1 MKQAKRMLSVILAII
16 IMCSMTT
23 IGANA
28 LKTSYVEADHY
39 NETLD
44 PVMTTEQVATMLLDM
59 LDSDVLAE
67 LDVNIE
73 ITSGLYINL
82 GSIDLALD
90 SLRSVNTSTLAAIAM
105 PLLGDIGDLDLDP
118 IDSSTRRKSSSVRD
132 MAVLIHVLGLLE
144 ADGNGEVIS
153 NILDNSFDFGALE
166 TFGVLDPD
174 TDLAMFNDLHGF
186 VTDMLYNLLYG
197 EGASTA
203 EGTTYTTSMTL
214 EQMLQNFVDNDL
226 VKLIVDMGADA
237 ETGSND
243 IGEFLGFTTVA
254 QAGAESDLDETGC
267 LRRNY
272 KIWELLPTLSP
283 STQEGDGKLGY
294 LSLTGDS
301 ALDFVWKILMA
312 AIQDLVVPYAGTL
325 LADLLGSDGEMIFD
339 LVMNLVIEVF
349 ELDASELNIPDDAD
363 MQTKLDCFLRWF
375 LIGGGISQFIH
386 FEKTFDENGK
396 LETAYLKFADGLDD
410 KFCNLIVVVLP
421 MLPGFWEDA
430 PEIDKTDEELSAM
443 TNVELVTYVLQKF
456 LGTLVDGLE
465 LPDETCASVKE
476 LASRTLV
483 SVAAELTP
491 TIDFEEMFETKQLLY
506 DSEDCLTVGA
516 KVAQYYL
523 NGHTTMQ
530 NETLVPSIHEILNTV
545 VDWALGEYGAFFG
558 YEPSEY
564 KGSDIT
570 VWHKLYDTVFQ
581 IIPVDT
587 FYGVEDS
594 PAGVEDLIMNK
605 LIGSIL
611 NLKFNQ
617 LVSIFGVH
625 PDSGINKT
633 LPDLLIDLVGRVLN
647 PLLGLPFERDYAKSG
662 YKPTQMVIPYE
673 FSTLDELIT
682 VEISSG
688 TLAGCGLKNLVV
700 VLLGNLS
707 NFHKTTESTLYSI
720 MPLLGQLLGLW
731 DPADYPF
738 APDTAPADYPIL
750 NFKEFEALYNQYSEE
765 ANDGKS
771 YDDDTY
777 SYFHMVDFKGF
788 LYKDFKSA
796 RDACGD
802 LISQY
807 KEAQTNPEVVA
818 PTRSEM
824 TNAAYYMEAIYEMLT
839 TGYNMDG
846 SKESNENNYEHYGE
860 STASNYQ
867 LNKVLTKTLNANY
880 TQVDNGDG
888 TFTYSER
895 SWRNYQKALAFA
907 VKVNDEYNT
916 AANADDPAKALRD
929 MRQSR
934 INEARKQLIKAV
946 KELKE
951 WAPLADYTMLD
962 GSIEVV
968 SYITSLRKYDPAAV
982 QEAIDAYLEAVN
994 LDRDYDESDQLIV
1007 DNRQEALDEAI
1018 ANLDGCLTDYIDLYM
1033 EGDSSM
1039 GQIVDENTGFL
1050 YGLDEGFGN
1059 AMAVEEM
1066 GGVFNDYFM
1075 GYYGYGTS
1083 ATGEYYNIGIQSTAN
1098 GNGTGAVITMH
1109 PMDDEEYVNP
1119 VAVQYPVVILGDVD
1133 GDAYVDAQDAVL
1145 LRAYN
1150 AMLFADVEVG
1160 AAVLAAAD
1168 PNMSGIID
1176 TADVK
1181 LCEQSG
1187 LKKEVVN
1194 QRPDEIF
1201 SQTYGILDRLGMR

>member
-1 MKQAKRMLSVILAII
+1 MKQAKRMLSVLLAII

-28 LKTSYVEADHY
+28 LKTSYVKADHY
-39 NETLD
+39 NEILD

-59 LDSDVLAE
+59 LDSDVLAG

-73 ITSGLYINL
+73 ITSGLFINL
-82 GSIDLALD
+82 GSIDQALD
-90 SLRSVNTSTLAAIAM
+90 SLRSVNTSVLAAIAM

-118 IDSSTRRKSSSVRD
+118 IDGSTRRKSSSVRD

-144 ADGNGEVIS
+144 APGNGKVIS
-153 NILDNSFDFGALE
+153 NILDNSFDFGALK
-166 TFGVLDPD
+166 TFGVLDPE

-186 VTDMLYNLLYG
+186 ITDMLFNLLYG
-197 EGASTA
+197 DGASTA
-203 EGTTYTTSMTL
+203 EGTLYRADMKL
-214 EQMLQNFVDNDL
+214 EEMLQMFIDYDL
-226 VKLIVDMGADA
+226 VKMIVDMGADA
-237 ETGSND
+237 EDGSND
-243 IGEFLGFTTVA
+243 IAEFLGFTTYA
-254 QAGAESDLDETGC
+254 QAGAESDLDEFGC
-267 LRRNY
+267 LRERVH
-272 KIWELLPTLSP
+272 ISTLLPTLSP
-283 STQEGDGKLGY
+283 STEPGDGKLGY
-294 LSLTGDS
+294 LSITGDS

-312 AIQDLVVPYAGTL
+312 AIQDLVVPFAGTL
-325 LADLLGSDGEMIFD
+325 LADALGSDGEMIFD
-339 LVMNLVIEVF
+339 LIMGVVIEVF
-349 ELDASELNIPDDAD
+349 ELDASELDIPDDAD
-363 MQTKLDCFLRWF
+363 LQMKLDRFLTWF

-410 KFCNLIVVVLP
+410 KFCNLIVVALP

-430 PEIDKTDEELSAM
+430 PQIDKTDAELSAM

-465 LPDETCASVKE
+465 FPDEACVSVKE
-476 LASRTLV
+476 LASYTLIN
-483 SVAAELTP
+483 VAAELTP
-491 TIDFEEMFETKQLLY
+491 TVDFEGMFERNELLY

-523 NGHTTMQ
+523 NGQTTMQ
-530 NETLVPSIHEILNTV
+530 NNTFIPSIHEILNTV

-558 YEPSEY
+558 YEPSKY
-564 KGSDIT
+564 TGSDIT

-625 PDSGINKT
+625 PGSGINKS
-633 LPDLLIDLVGRVLN
+633 LPDLIVDLVGRVLN

-662 YKPTQMVIPYE
+662 YKPTQMAIPYE
-673 FSTLDELIT
+673 YSTLDELIT
-682 VEISSG
+682 VYHSSG

-700 VLLGNLS
+700 VLLGNLKQ
-707 NFHKTTESTLYSI
+707 FHATKESTLYSI

-731 DPADYPF
+731 NAKDYPF
-738 APDTAPADYPIL
+738 AQNTAPADYPVL
-750 NFKEFEALYNQYSEE
+750 NFKEFKALYAQYSEE

-771 YDDDTY
+771 YDDDSY
-777 SYFHMVDFKGF
+777 SFFHMVDFKGF
-788 LYKDFKSA
+788 LYQDFKSA
-796 RDACGD
+796 RNACGD
-802 LISQY
+802 LIAQY
-807 KEAQTNPEVVA
+807 EEAQTNPEVVA

-846 SKESNENNYEHYGE
+846 SKEANENNYEHFGE
-860 STASNYQ
+860 TTASNFQ
-867 LNKVLTKTLNANY
+867 LNRVLTRTLDANY
-880 TQVDNGDG
+880 AQVDNGDG
-888 TFTYSER
+888 TLTYSER
-895 SWRNYQKALAFA
+895 SWRNYQKALNFA
-907 VKVNDEYNT
+907 VKVNNEYN
-916 AANADDPAKALRD
+916 AAASADDPAKALRD

-951 WAPLADYTMLD
+951 WAPLADYSMLD
-962 GSIEVV
+962 GSIDVV
-968 SYITSLRKYDPAAV
+968 SYITSLRKYDPEAV
-982 QEAIDAYLEAVN
+982 QAVIDAYLTAVN
-994 LDRDYDESDQLIV
+994 LDRDYDESDQLII

-1018 ANLDGCLTDYIDLYM
+1018 ANLDGSLTDYIDLYY
-1033 EGDSSM
+1033 EGDPDV
-1039 GQIVDENTGFL
+1039 GQIVDENTGYL

-1059 AMAVEEM
+1059 AMAIEEM
-1066 GGVFNDYFM
+1066 GTFNDYF
-1075 GYYGYGTS
+1075 GGWYGYGVS
-1083 ATGEYYNIGIQSTAN
+1083 PDYEYYNLVIHGTAN
-1098 GNGTGAVITMH
+1098 GNGTGSVIKLYS
-1109 PMDDEEYVNP
+1109 MDDEALEKPRKIEYP
-1119 VAVQYPVVILGDVD
+1119 IVILGDVD

-1150 AMLFADVEVG
+1150 AMMFANMEIDG
-1160 AAVLAAAD
+1160 TVLTAAD
-1168 PNMSGIID
+1168 PNMSGNVD

-1187 LKKEVVN
+1187 LKKATVN

-1201 SQTYGILDRLGMR
+1201 GKTYGVLDRLGMR

>member
-59 LDSDVLAE
+59 LDSDVMST
-67 LDVNIE
+67 LDVNFE
-73 ITSGLYINL
+73 ILDLELNL
-82 GSIDLALD
+82 GSIDRALD
-90 SLRSVNTSTLAAIAM
+90 SLRNVNTSTTAAIAM
-105 PLLGDIGDLDLDP
+105 PMLGDIGDLDLDP
-118 IDSSTRRKSSSVRD
+118 IDSGTRRRSANNRD
-132 MAVLIHVLGLLE
+132 MAVLILVLGLLE
-144 ADGNGEVIS
+144 ADGNGKVIS
-153 NILDNSFDFGALE
+153 NILDNSFDFGALK
-166 TFGVLDPD
+166 TFGVIDPD

-186 VTDMLYNLLYG
+186 ITDMLYNLLYG

-203 EGTTYTTSMTL
+203 EGTSYTADMKL
-214 EQMLQNFVDNDL
+214 EEMLQMFIDNDL

-237 ETGSND
+237 ETGTND
-243 IGEFLGFTTVA
+243 IAEFLGFTTVM
-254 QAGAESDLDETGC
+254 QEGPNSDLDETGC
-267 LRRNY
+267 LRNKV

-283 STQEGDGKLGY
+283 SEVEGDGKLGY

-301 ALDFVWKILMA
+301 TLDFIWKILMA

-339 LVMNLVIEVF
+339 LVMNLLIEVF
-349 ELDASELNIPDDAD
+349 ELDASELNIPEDANL
-363 MQTKLDCFLRWF
+363 QVKLDCFLKWF
-375 LIGGGISQFIH
+375 LLGGGISQFIH

-410 KFCNLIVVVLP
+410 KFCDLIVVVLP

-443 TNVELVTYVLQKF
+443 SNVQLVTYVLQKL

-465 LPDETCASVKE
+465 FPDEACASISE
-476 LASRTLV
+476 LASRTLI

-491 TIDFEEMFETKQLLY
+491 TIDFEEMFETKQLIY
-506 DSEDCLTVGA
+506 DSDDCLTVGA

-530 NETLVPSIHEILNTV
+530 NETLIPSIHEILDTV
-545 VDWALGEYGAFFG
+545 VDWALGEYGGFFG
-558 YEPSEY
+558 YEPSNY
-564 KGSDIT
+564 AGDHIT
-570 VWHKLYDTVFQ
+570 VWNKLYDTVFQ
-581 IIPVDT
+581 VIPVDS

-611 NLKFNQ
+611 GLKLNQ
-617 LVSIFGVH
+617 LVSIIGVH
-625 PDSGINKT
+625 PGSGINKS

-662 YKPTQMVIPYE
+662 YKPTQMAVPYE
-673 FSTLDELIT
+673 YSTLDELIT
-682 VEISSG
+682 VYHSSG
-688 TLAGCGLKNLVV
+688 AVAGCGLKNLVV
-700 VLLGNLS
+700 VLLGNLGQ
-707 NFHKTTESTLYSI
+707 FHQTTESTLYSI
-720 MPLLGQLLGLW
+720 MPLIGQLLGLW
-731 DPADYPF
+731 NAADYPF
-738 APDTAPADYPIL
+738 APNTAPADYPIL
-750 NFKEFEALYNQYSEE
+750 NFAEFEALYNQYSEE
-765 ANDGKS
+765 SNDGKD
-771 YDDDTY
+771 YDDDSY
-777 SYFHMVDFKGF
+777 SFFHMVDFKGF
-788 LYKDFKSA
+788 LYKDFGDA
-796 RDACGD
+796 RDACGN
-802 LISQY
+802 LINQY
-807 KEAQTNPEVVA
+807 KEAQTNPDVVA

-824 TNAAYYMEAIYEMLT
+824 TNAAYYMEAIHEMLS

-846 SKESNENNYEHYGE
+846 SKEANENDYENYGE
-860 STASNYQ
+860 TTASNYQ
-867 LNKVLTKTLNANY
+867 LNKVLTKALNANY

-895 SWRNYQKALAFA
+895 SWRNYEKALNFA
-907 VKVNDEYNT
+907 IKVNNEYIA
-916 AANADDPAKALRD
+916 AANDDVDPAKALRD

-968 SYITSLRKYDPAAV
+968 SYITSLRKYNSEAV
-982 QEAIDAYLEAVN
+982 QEAINAYLEAVN
-994 LDRDYDESDQLIV
+994 LDRDYDESDQLVV
-1007 DNRQEALDEAI
+1007 DNRQTALDEAI
-1018 ANLDGCLTDYIDLYM
+1018 ANLDSNLTDNLELYM
-1033 EGDSSM
+1033 EGDSSA
-1039 GQIVDENTGFL
+1039 GQLVDENTGYL

-1059 AMAVEEM
+1059 PTAVEEM
-1066 GGVFNDYFM
+1066 GTFNDYFM
-1075 GYYGYGTS
+1075 GYYGYGM
-1083 ATGEYYNIGIQSTAN
+1083 AANGDYYNIGIQSTAN

-1109 PMDDEEYVNP
+1109 SMEDEEYIYPSYVK
-1119 VAVQYPVVILGDVD
+1119 YPVVILGDVD
-1133 GDAYVDAQDAVL
+1133 GDAYVDGQDAVL
-1145 LRAYN
+1145 LRAFN
-1150 AMLFADVEVG
+1150 ALMFADVNIG
-1160 AAVLAAAD
+1160 DAVLKAAD
-1168 PNMSGIID
+1168 PNMSGIVD
-1176 TADVK
+1176 TSDVK

-1201 SQTYGILDRLGMR
+1201 SQTFGILDVLGMR

>member
-1 MKQAKRMLSVILAII
+1 MKQAKRMLSILLALI

-39 NETLD
+39 NDTLD

-59 LDSDVLAE
+59 IDTDVLPG
-67 LDVNIE
+67 LDVNVK
-73 ITSGLYINL
+73 ITSNLYLNL
-82 GSIDLALD
+82 GSVDKTLD
-90 SLRSVNTSTLAAIAM
+90 SLRSVDTAVLAAIAM
-105 PLLGDIGDLDLDP
+105 PLLGDIGDLDLSMMD
-118 IDSSTRRKSSSVRD
+118 DDTRRKSSHVRD

-144 ADGNGEVIS
+144 ADGNPECIS

-166 TFGVLDPD
+166 TFGVLDKE

-197 EGASTA
+197 DGASTA
-203 EGTTYTTSMTL
+203 EGTTYTTDMKL
-214 EQMLQNFVDNDL
+214 EEMLQEFIDYDL
-226 VKLIVDMGADA
+226 VKMIVDMGANDDG
-237 ETGSND
+237 TND
-243 IGEFLGFTTVA
+243 IGQFLGFTTVMEKGP
-254 QAGAESDLDETGC
+254 QSDLDETGC
-267 LRRNY
+267 LRNRVHIS
-272 KIWELLPTLSP
+272 KLLPTLSP
-283 STQEGDGKLGY
+283 STEEGDGKLGY

-301 ALDFVWKILMA
+301 TLDFIWKILMA

-349 ELDASELNIPDDAD
+349 ELDASELNIPEDANL
-363 MQTKLDCFLRWF
+363 QVKLDCFLKWF
-375 LIGGGISQFIH
+375 LVGGGISQFIH
-386 FEKTFDENGK
+386 FEKTFDENGN

-410 KFCNLIVVVLP
+410 KMCNLIVVVLP

-443 TNVELVTYVLQKF
+443 SNVELVTYVLQKF
-456 LGTLVDGLE
+456 LGTLVEGLD
-465 LPDETCASVKE
+465 LPDEACVSVKE

-483 SVAAELTP
+483 SVAAELVP
-491 TIDFEEMFETKQLLY
+491 TIDFEEKFETNQLLY

-530 NETLVPSIHEILNTV
+530 NATEIPSIHEILDTV
-545 VDWALGEYGAFFG
+545 VDWALGEYGGLFG
-558 YEPSEY
+558 YEPSNY
-564 KGSDIT
+564 TGSHIT

-581 IIPVDT
+581 IIPVDS

-617 LVSIFGVH
+617 LVSIIGVH
-625 PDSGINKT
+625 PGSGINKS

-647 PLLGLPFERDYAKSG
+647 PLLGLPFERDYATSG
-662 YKPTQMVIPYE
+662 YKPTQMAVPYE

-688 TLAGCGLKNLVV
+688 ACKGCGLKNLVV
-700 VLLGNLS
+700 VLLSNLKQ
-707 NFHKTTESTLYSI
+707 FHATTESTLYSI
-720 MPLLGQLLGLW
+720 MPMLGSLIGLW
-731 DPADYPF
+731 NPADYPF
-738 APDTAPADYPIL
+738 APNTAPADYPIL
-750 NFKEFEALYNQYSEE
+750 NIEEFKALYDQYSEE

-771 YDDDTY
+771 YDDDSY

-788 LYKDFKSA
+788 LYKDFKDA
-796 RDACGD
+796 RDACGE
-802 LISQY
+802 LIAQY
-807 KEAQTNPEVVA
+807 ENAKTDPEVVA
-818 PTRSEM
+818 PTRGEM

-846 SKESNENNYEHYGE
+846 SKEANENDYEHYGE
-860 STASNYQ
+860 TTASNYQ
-867 LNKVLTKTLNANY
+867 LNKVLTRTLNENY

-888 TFTYSER
+888 TFTYTER
-895 SWRNYQKALAFA
+895 SWRNYQKALNFA
-907 VKVNDEYNT
+907 NKVNDEYK
-916 AANADDPAKALRD
+916 AAASAEDPAKALRD

-934 INEARKQLIKAV
+934 INEARKQLIQAV
-946 KELKE
+946 KELKA
-951 WAPLADYTMLD
+951 WAPFADYSNLD
-962 GSIEVV
+962 VSIEIV
-968 SYITSLRKYDPAAV
+968 SYITSLRKFKPEAV
-982 QEAIDAYLEAVN
+982 QAVIDAYLEAIN

-1007 DNRQEALDEAI
+1007 DNRQEALDEAVQ
-1018 ANLDGCLTDYIDLYM
+1018 ALDSSLVDYIELYN
-1033 EGDSSM
+1033 DTIL
-1039 GQIVDENTGFL
+1039 QVIDEETGYL

-1059 AMAVEEM
+1059 PTVIEEN
-1066 GGVFNDYFM
+1066 GTFNDYFM

-1083 ATGEYYNIGIQSTAN
+1083 PEGEYYNIGIKSTAN
-1098 GNGTGAVITMH
+1098 GNGTGAVLTMH
-1109 PMDDEEYVNP
+1109 SMDDEAYESPKDV
-1119 VAVQYPVVILGDVD
+1119 VYPIVILGDVD

-1145 LRAYN
+1145 LKAYN
-1150 AMLFADVEVG
+1150 ATMFADVELDG
-1160 AAVLAAAD
+1160 AILAAAD
-1168 PNMSGIID
+1168 PDVSGVID
-1176 TADVK
+1176 TTDVK

-1194 QRPDEIF
+1194 QQPDEIF
-1201 SQTYGILDRLGMR
+1201 LQTYGILDILGLR

>member
-1 MKQAKRMLSVILAII
+1 MKQAKRMLSVLLALI

-39 NETLD
+39 NDTLD

-59 LDSDVLAE
+59 LDTDVMST
-67 LDVNIE
+67 LDVNFE
-73 ITSGLYINL
+73 ILDLELNL
-82 GSIDLALD
+82 GSIDRALN
-90 SLRSVNTSTLAAIAM
+90 SLRSVNTSTTAAIAM
-105 PLLGDIGDLDLDP
+105 PLLGDIGDLNLDP
-118 IDSSTRRKSSSVRD
+118 IDGSTRRSSANNRD
-132 MAVLIHVLGLLE
+132 MAVLILVLGLLE
-144 ADGNGEVIS
+144 YPGNGKVIS

-166 TFGVLDPD
+166 TFGVLDPS
-174 TDLAMFNDLHGF
+174 TDLAMFDDLHGF
-186 VTDMLYNLLYG
+186 ITDMLYNLIYG

-203 EGTTYTTSMTL
+203 EGTTYSADMKL
-214 EQMLQNFVDNDL
+214 EEILQEFIDYDL
-226 VKLIVDMGADA
+226 VKMIVDMGANEDG
-237 ETGSND
+237 TND
-243 IGEFLGFTTVA
+243 IAEFLGFTNVM
-254 QAGAESDLDETGC
+254 QEGPNSDLDETGC
-267 LRRNY
+267 LRNRVH
-272 KIWELLPTLSP
+272 ISTLLPTLSP
-283 STQEGDGKLGY
+283 SEVEGDGKLGY

-301 ALDFVWKILMA
+301 TLDFIWKILMA

-349 ELDASELNIPDDAD
+349 ELDASELNIPEDANL
-363 MQTKLDCFLRWF
+363 QVKLDCFLKWF

-386 FEKTFDENGK
+386 FEKTFDADGN

-443 TNVELVTYVLQKF
+443 SNVELVTYVLQKF

-476 LASRTLV
+476 LASRTLI

-491 TIDFEEMFETKQLLY
+491 TIDFEEKFETNQLLY

-530 NETLVPSIHEILNTV
+530 NATEIPSIHEILDTV
-545 VDWALGEYGAFFG
+545 VDWALGEYGGLFG
-558 YEPSEY
+558 YEPSNYQGEH
-564 KGSDIT
+564 IT

-581 IIPVDT
+581 VIPVDS

-617 LVSIFGVH
+617 LVSIIGVH
-625 PDSGINKT
+625 PGSGINKT

-647 PLLGLPFERDYAKSG
+647 PLLGLPFERDYATSG
-662 YKPTQMVIPYE
+662 YKPTQMAVPYE
-673 FSTLDELIT
+673 YSTLDELIT
-682 VEISSG
+682 VYHSSG

-700 VLLGNLS
+700 VLLGNLGQ
-707 NFHKTTESTLYSI
+707 FHQTTESTLYSI
-720 MPLLGQLLGLW
+720 MPLIGQLLGLW
-731 DPADYPF
+731 NAADYPF
-738 APDTAPADYPIL
+738 APNTAPADYPIL
-750 NFKEFEALYNQYSEE
+750 NFNEFKALYDQYSEE

-771 YDDDTY
+771 YDDDSY

-788 LYKDFKSA
+788 LYKDFKDA
-796 RDACGD
+796 RDACGA

-807 KEAQTNPEVVA
+807 EEAKTNPEVVA

-824 TNAAYYMEAIYEMLT
+824 TNAAYYMEAISEMLT

-846 SKESNENNYEHYGE
+846 SKESNENNYEHFGE
-860 STASNYQ
+860 TTASNYQ
-867 LNKVLTKTLNANY
+867 LNKVLTKALNANY
-880 TQVDNGDG
+880 TQIDNGDG

-895 SWRNYQKALAFA
+895 SWRNYQKALNFA
-907 VKVNDEYNT
+907 VKVNDEYNA
-916 AANADDPAKALRD
+916 AANSEDPAKALRD

-951 WAPLADYTMLD
+951 WAPLADYSMLD
-962 GSIEVV
+962 GSIDVV
-968 SYITSLRKYDPAAV
+968 SYITSLRKYDPEAV
-982 QEAIDAYLEAVN
+982 QEVLDAYLAAVN
-994 LDRDYDESDQLIV
+994 LDRDYDETDQLIV
-1007 DNRQEALDEAI
+1007 DNRQTALDEAV
-1018 ANLDGCLTDYIDLYM
+1018 ANLDSMLTDYIDLYYD
-1033 EGDSSM
+1033 GDQSM
-1039 GQIVDENTGFL
+1039 GQIVDENTGYL
-1050 YGLDEGFGN
+1050 YGLDEGFAN
-1059 AMAVEEM
+1059 PTAIEEM
-1066 GGVFNDYFM
+1066 GTFNDYFQ
-1075 GYYGYGTS
+1075 GYYGYGVS
-1083 ATGEYYNIGIQSTAN
+1083 ADYEYYNLVIEGTAI
-1098 GNGTGAVITMH
+1098 GNGTGSVIKMYA
-1109 PMDDEEYVNP
+1109 MDDEALEYPRP
-1119 VAVQYPVVILGDVD
+1119 VDYPVVIIGDVD
-1133 GDAYVDAQDAVL
+1133 GDAYIDAQDAVV

-1150 AMLFADVEVG
+1150 AMWYANVEVAG
-1160 AAVLAAAD
+1160 SVLAAAD
-1168 PNMSGIID
+1168 PNFSGTID
-1176 TADVK
+1176 TADYK
-1181 LCEQSG
+1181 LCEQAG
-1187 LKKEVVN
+1187 LKKEVIN

-1201 SQTYGILDRLGMR
+1201 SQTFGVLDVLGLR

>member
-28 LKTSYVEADHY
+28 LKTPYVEADHY

-44 PVMTTEQVATMLLDM
+44 PVMSTEQVATMLLDM
-59 LDSDVLAE
+59 LDADVLAG
-67 LDVNIE
+67 LDVNVK
-73 ITSGLYINL
+73 ITSNLYINL
-82 GSIDLALD
+82 GSVDKTLD
-90 SLRSVNTSTLAAIAM
+90 SLHSIDTSVLAAIAM
-105 PLLGDIGDLDLDP
+105 PLLGDIADLELGMMDED
-118 IDSSTRRKSSSVRD
+118 TRRSASHVRD
-132 MAVLIHVLGLLE
+132 MAVLIHVLSLLE
-144 ADGNGEVIS
+144 HPDNGPVIS
-153 NILDNSFDFGALE
+153 KILDNSFDFGALK

-186 VTDMLYNLLYG
+186 VTDMLFNLLYG

-203 EGTTYTTSMTL
+203 EGTTYRADMKL
-214 EQMLQNFVDNDL
+214 EEMLQNFVDNDL
-226 VKLIVDMGADA
+226 VKLIVDMGASDD
-237 ETGSND
+237 GSND
-243 IGEFLGFTTVA
+243 IAEFLGFTTVA
-254 QAGAESDLDETGC
+254 QAGDKSDLDETGC

-283 STQEGDGKLGY
+283 STEPGDGKLGY

-301 ALDFVWKILMA
+301 TLDFIWKILMA
-312 AIQDLVVPYAGTL
+312 AIQDLVVPFAGTL
-325 LADLLGSDGEMIFD
+325 LADALGSDGEMIFD
-339 LVMNLVIEVF
+339 LIMGVVIEVF

-363 MQTKLDCFLRWF
+363 LQMKLDRFLTWF
-375 LIGGGISQFIH
+375 LVGGGISQFIH

-410 KFCNLIVVVLP
+410 KFCNLIVVALP

-430 PEIDKTDEELSAM
+430 PKIDKTDAELSAM
-443 TNVELVTYVLQKF
+443 SHIELVTYVLQQF
-456 LGTLVDGLE
+456 LGTLIDGFE
-465 LPDETCASVKE
+465 LPDEDCVSLNE
-476 LASRTLV
+476 LASRTLIG
-483 SVAAELTP
+483 VAAELTP
-491 TIDFEEMFETKQLLY
+491 TVDFEGMFENRELIY

-530 NETLVPSIHEILNTV
+530 NETFIPSIHEILNTV
-545 VDWALGEYGAFFG
+545 VDWALGEYGGFFG
-558 YEPSEY
+558 YEPSDY
-564 KGSDIT
+564 TGAHIT

-581 IIPVDT
+581 IIPVDS

-611 NLKFNQ
+611 NLKLNQ
-617 LVSIFGVH
+617 LVSIIGVH
-625 PDSGINKT
+625 PGSGINKS

-662 YKPTQMVIPYE
+662 YTPQQMAVPYE
-673 FSTLDELIT
+673 YSTLDELIT
-682 VEISSG
+682 VEHKSG
-688 TLAGCGLKNLVV
+688 ALKGCGLKNLVV
-700 VLLGNLS
+700 VLLGNLGQ
-707 NFHKTTESTLYSI
+707 FHQTTESTLYSI

-731 DPADYPF
+731 NAADYPF
-738 APDTAPADYPIL
+738 APNTAPADYPIL
-750 NFKEFEALYNQYSEE
+750 NIKDLKALYEQYSEE

-771 YDDDTY
+771 YDDDSY

-788 LYKDFKSA
+788 LYKDFKDA
-796 RDACGD
+796 RDACGNI
-802 LISQY
+802 ISQY
-807 KEAQTNPEVVA
+807 EEAQTNPEVVA

-846 SKESNENNYEHYGE
+846 SKESNEDNYEHFGE
-860 STASNYQ
+860 TTASNFQ
-867 LNKVLTKTLNANY
+867 LNKVLTKALNANY

-895 SWRNYQKALAFA
+895 SWRNYQKALNFA
-907 VKVNDEYNT
+907 IKVNDEYNA
-916 AANADDPAKALRD
+916 AANAEDPAKALRD

-951 WAPLADYTMLD
+951 WAPLADYSMLD
-962 GSIEVV
+962 SSIEMV
-968 SYITSLRKYDPAAV
+968 SYITSLRKYDPEAV
-982 QEAIDAYLEAVN
+982 QEAIDAFLEAYN
-994 LDRDYDESDQLIV
+994 LDRDYDESDQLVV
-1007 DNRQEALDEAI
+1007 DNRQAALDEAI
-1018 ANLDGCLTDYIDLYM
+1018 ANLDGRLTDYIDLYM
-1033 EGDSSM
+1033 EGDPSM
-1039 GQIVDENTGFL
+1039 GQIIDESTGYL

-1059 AMAVEEM
+1059 PTAIEEM
-1066 GGVFNDYFM
+1066 GGIFNDYFM
-1075 GYYGYGTS
+1075 GYYGYGVAAS
-1083 ATGEYYNIGIQSTAN
+1083 GDYYNVGIKSTAN
-1098 GNGTGAVITMH
+1098 GNGTGAIITMH
-1109 PMDDEEYVNP
+1109 SLDDEEYLNP
-1119 VAVQYPVVILGDVD
+1119 VDVQYPIVILGDID
-1133 GDAYVDAQDAVL
+1133 GDAYVDGQDAVL

-1150 AMLFADVEVG
+1150 ALLFANVEVDD
-1160 AAVLAAAD
+1160 AVLVAAD
-1168 PNMSGIID
+1168 PNMSGVID
-1176 TADVK
+1176 TSDVK

-1201 SQTYGILDRLGMR
+1201 GKTYGIFDRLGIR

>member
-1 MKQAKRMLSVILAII
+1 MKQAKRMLSVLLAII

-28 LKTSYVEADHY
+28 LKTSYVKPDHY
-39 NETLD
+39 NDTLD
-44 PVMTTEQVATMLLDM
+44 PVMSTEQVATMLLDM
-59 LDSDVLAE
+59 LDSDVMST
-67 LDVNIE
+67 LDVNFE
-73 ITSGLYINL
+73 ILDLELNL
-82 GSIDLALD
+82 GSIDRALD
-90 SLRSVNTSTLAAIAM
+90 SLRSVNTSTTAAIAM
-105 PLLGDIGDLDLDP
+105 PMLGDIGDLDLDP
-118 IDSSTRRKSSSVRD
+118 IDGSTRRASANNRD
-132 MAVLIHVLGLLE
+132 MAVLVHVLGLLE
-144 ADGNGEVIS
+144 APGNGKVIS

-186 VTDMLYNLLYG
+186 ITDMLFNLLYG
-197 EGASTA
+197 DGASTA
-203 EGTTYTTSMTL
+203 EGTLYRADMKL
-214 EQMLQNFVDNDL
+214 EEMLQMFIDYDL
-226 VKLIVDMGADA
+226 VKMIVDMGASDD
-237 ETGSND
+237 GSND
-243 IGEFLGFTTVA
+243 IAEFLGFTTYKE
-254 QAGAESDLDETGC
+254 AGAESDLDEFGC
-267 LRRNY
+267 LRERVH
-272 KIWELLPTLSP
+272 ISTVLPTLSP
-283 STQEGDGKLGY
+283 STEEGDGKLGY

-301 ALDFVWKILMA
+301 TLDFIWKILMA
-312 AIQDLVVPYAGTL
+312 AIQDLVVPFAGTL

-339 LVMNLVIEVF
+339 LIMGVVIEVF

-363 MQTKLDCFLRWF
+363 LQMKLDRFLTWF

-410 KFCNLIVVVLP
+410 KFCNLIVVALP

-491 TIDFEEMFETKQLLY
+491 TVDFEGMFETNQLLY

-530 NETLVPSIHEILNTV
+530 NETFIPSIHEILEV
-545 VDWALGEYGAFFG
+545 AVDWALDQFGGFFG
-558 YEPSEY
+558 YEPSKY
-564 KGSDIT
+564 TGDHIT

-581 IIPVDT
+581 VIPVDS

-617 LVSIFGVH
+617 LVSIIGVH
-625 PDSGINKT
+625 PGSGINKS
-633 LPDLLIDLVGRVLN
+633 LPDLIVDLVGRVLN

-662 YKPTQMVIPYE
+662 YTPQQMAVPYE
-673 FSTLDELIT
+673 YSTLDELIT
-682 VEISSG
+682 VYHSSG

-700 VLLGNLS
+700 VLLGNLGQ
-707 NFHKTTESTLYSI
+707 FHATTESTLYSI

-731 DPADYPF
+731 DAADHPF
-738 APDTAPADYPIL
+738 APNAAPADYPIL
-750 NFKEFEALYNQYSEE
+750 NFKEFKALYAQYSEE

-777 SYFHMVDFKGF
+777 SFFHMVDFKGF
-788 LYKDFKSA
+788 LYKDFKDA
-796 RDACGD
+796 RDACGN

-807 KEAQTNPEVVA
+807 EEAQTNPEVVA

-846 SKESNENNYEHYGE
+846 SKEANENNYQHYGE
-860 STASNYQ
+860 TTASNFQ
-867 LNKVLTKTLNANY
+867 LNRVLTKALNANY

-895 SWRNYQKALAFA
+895 SWRNYQKALNFA
-907 VKVNDEYNT
+907 IKVNNEYLA
-916 AANADDPAKALRD
+916 AANDETDPAKALRD

-951 WAPLADYTMLD
+951 WAPLADYSMLD
-962 GSIEVV
+962 GSIEMV
-968 SYITSLRKYDPAAV
+968 SYITSLRKYDPEAV
-982 QEAIDAYLEAVN
+982 QEAIDAFLAAYN
-994 LDRDYDESDQLIV
+994 LDRDYDESDQLVV

-1018 ANLDGCLTDYIDLYM
+1018 ANLDNYLTDYIDLYY
-1033 EGDSSM
+1033 EGDPSM
-1039 GQIVDENTGFL
+1039 GQIVDESTGYLF
-1050 YGLDEGFGN
+1050 GLDEGFGN
-1059 AMAVEEM
+1059 QMAVEEM
-1066 GGVFNDYFM
+1066 GGIFNDYFV
-1075 GYYGYGTS
+1075 GYYGYGIAS
-1083 ATGEYYNIGIQSTAN
+1083 SGDYYNIGIKSTAN

-1109 PMDDEEYVNP
+1109 SMDDEEYSNP
-1119 VAVQYPVVILGDVD
+1119 VDVQYPIVILGDVD

-1150 AMLFADVEVG
+1150 AMLFADVEIDG
-1160 AAVLAAAD
+1160 TVLTAAD
-1168 PNMSGIID
+1168 PNMSGVID
-1176 TADVK
+1176 TSDVK

-1187 LKKEVVN
+1187 LKKDVVN

-1201 SQTYGILDRLGMR
+1201 GKTYGILDRLGMR